1 MKWFIYRKISKV
13 KQEIKN
19 NLENIKTLKN
29 EIKKKD
35 FKISKKNNLYDSEIT
50 YSVYLDFIWKK

>member
-35 FKISKKNNLYDSEIT
+35 FKISKKNNLYDS
-50 YSVYLDFIWKK
+50 